1 MLLEDLSLLKE
12 AALGLEIHELSDF
25 HLFLKELVHV
35 ILLILLHVDLRE
47 DLAKDT
53 KVPLDI
59 QGL

>member
-1 MLLEDLSLLKE
+1 MLLEYLSLLKE
-12 AALGLEIHELSDF
+12 ATLGFEIHELPDF

-35 ILLILLHVDLRE
+35 ILLILLHVHLLE

-53 KVPLDI
+53 KVPLDV

>member
-35 ILLILLHVDLRE
+35 ILLILLHVDLLE
-47 DLAKDT
+47 DLTKDT

-59 QGL
+59 QCL